1 MHLAVLDFRVYYYAA
16 IIYHDP
22 VKAFSISFR
31 LSRHPITFIIPLTI
45 YLSYSFILRA
55 QLLCFNTRK
64 ALLRFGGILPTGPW
78 GSRFMQCCENL
89 LYHSIRRFTSRNC
102 ILCLQG

>member
-22 VKAFSISFR
+22 VKTSSISFR
-31 LSRHPITFIIPLTI
+31 LSRHPITFIMPLAI
-45 YLSYSFILRA
+45 YPSYSFILRA
-55 QLLCFNTRK
+55 QLFCFNIRK

-89 LYHSIRRFTSRNC
+89 LYHSLRRFTSRKC
-102 ILCLQG
+102 IISLQG